1 MARKKDFSLTSK
13 GDFKITFY
21 DEKAF
26 VEWQEKKDDFSK
38 PCLRFDDFFRF
49 LYSLFFLPSHKQN
62 HIKLKVNIERS
73 RGIAT

>member
-38 PCLRFDDFFRF
+38 PCLRFDDFF
-49 LYSLFFLPSHKQN
+49 
-62 HIKLKVNIERS
+62 
-73 RGIAT
+73 